1 MLILKKWL
9 CIIGRD
15 LNITTEVKK
24 FFFFKKENKA
34 KPTKCYY
41 TMQQC
46 INTAEST
53 FIHMPQRGLLTA
65 AVSGEALF
73 GLEVAART
81 QGDWDKHRVRPY
93 LPHCGCCLVNQ
104 RRRSPSQN

>member
-1 MLILKKWL
+1 MLILKNWL

-15 LNITTEVKK
+15 LNITAEVKK
-24 FFFFKKENKA
+24 FKKKKKYKA
-34 KPTKCYY
+34 KPTTCYY
-41 TMQQC
+41 TMQRC
-46 INTAEST
+46 ISTAEST

-81 QGDWDKHRVRPY
+81 QDD
-93 LPHCGCCLVNQ
+93 
-104 RRRSPSQN
+104 